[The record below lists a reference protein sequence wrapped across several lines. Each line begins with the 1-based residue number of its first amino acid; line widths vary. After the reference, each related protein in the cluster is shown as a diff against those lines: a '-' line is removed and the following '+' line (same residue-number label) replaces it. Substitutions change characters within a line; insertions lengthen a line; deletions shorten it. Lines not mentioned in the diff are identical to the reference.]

1 MCISPTPMLIIW
13 VEPFPGSHM
22 QALAHSNSMGGR
34 FHIFHMRNMWNLP
47 PMLFECAR
55 VCM

>member
-1 MCISPTPMLIIW
+1 MLIIW

-22 QALAHSNSMGGR
+22 QALAYSNSMGGR
-34 FHIFHMRNMWNLP
+34 FHIFHMRNMWNLS